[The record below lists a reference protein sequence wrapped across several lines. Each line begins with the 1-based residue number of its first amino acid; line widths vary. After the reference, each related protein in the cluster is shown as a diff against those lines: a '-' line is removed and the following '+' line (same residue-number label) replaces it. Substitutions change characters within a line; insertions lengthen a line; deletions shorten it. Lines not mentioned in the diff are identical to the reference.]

1 MLHAYDGTGQDQP
14 PPYNA
19 TINLIS
25 NSSIVLVDGYS
36 PYSATANNGA
46 RFLLNV
52 DLEVVIDGVS
62 YKFDYGQTMF
72 IDKSQ
77 QLDKFLSTVSSTT
90 LTSLIP
96 GTSTMGKSGSLSSRP
111 GLPLVA
117 MLVVGTVIYIL
128 HWGDRGIVIYLSGN
142 APTFSKG
149 SALDTYSLI
158 VQSGQVCWN
167 LDDNDYLAL
176 SKGME
181 HYLELKSA
189 EASCWHI

>member
-128 HWGDRGIVIYLSGN
+128 H
-142 APTFSKG
+142 
-149 SALDTYSLI
+149 
-158 VQSGQVCWN
+158 
-167 LDDNDYLAL
+167 
-176 SKGME
+176 
-181 HYLELKSA
+181 
-189 EASCWHI
+189 